1 MLEKLRHGSR
11 LLAVLAAAGLV
22 VILVALVLS
31 SPIAVVTPA
40 SPVADGE
47 LPTLADPE
55 GTTSPTPLPGGDPDP
70 GDAAPLS
77 DDVQLPP
84 SAPTHWAEPA
94 GDPGILSLEAA
105 PASSC
110 ADDPLGRTSYLPV
123 TWRAYDG
130 NTVDVYYALT
140 DTAELATDGFIPIGA
155 GLTAAGTL
163 RVPRPCPQGDGPLPF
178 VTVKVVA
185 NGATASLSA
194 YYWGL

>member
-1 MLEKLRHGSR
+1 MRKALV
-11 LLAVLAAAGLV
+11 VLAGLV
-22 VILVALVLS
+22 CSTALLPADAQKPDVTGGTAVAS
-31 SPIAVVTPA
+31 EPGKAAAVRAIKVTA
-40 SPVADGE
+40 QVVAIDKATR
-47 LPTLADPE
+47 TL
-55 GTTSPTPLPGGDPDP
+55 TLK
-70 GDAAPLS
+70 
-77 DDVQLPP
+77 
-84 SAPTHWAEPA
+84 
-94 GDPGILSLEAA
+94 
-105 PASSC
+105 
-110 ADDPLGRTSYLPV
+110 GR
-123 TWRAYDG
+123 DG